1 MIEHKFSRENYI
13 KYKMASIEKKRKE
26 NLDKKEREREGEDKS
41 VHCAFRVFKKPRS
54 SISWTEPGAVTSSR
68 VNRAD
73 YRLSKEIKDCQGPF
87 SSKQFQESVLP

>member
-1 MIEHKFSRENYI
+1 MIEHEF
-13 KYKMASIEKKRKE
+13 KMASIEKKRKLGQE
-26 NLDKKEREREGEDKS
+26 REREREGDDKS

-68 VNRAD
+68 VDRAD